1 MRHLFLPDSRPV
13 RTGAWLRPVLLVC
26 VFGLG
31 SVSPSTRLAAQAPA
45 DHQMGEQIV
54 PEAQARRGAPKRR
67 GPAHPWIE
75 LSNLRKGKELG
86 TLEVDYRV
94 TAGDPGVF
102 TLSLGGENQGFRWA
116 ISVPVARE
124 KAGTFVIRGTGAGGD
139 LEAWAQLDGY
149 KLSRSVTMGKISQIT
164 FAREWSE
171 QEKADYLLEQKR
183 IAAPPPPPEGWVVLD
198 GATSPLLPG
207 MPVLGTW
214 MGAWR
219 EAELLQVEGN
229 CLSVRW
235 AQPPPEEPLLFRS
248 PLDRNRIAVSNAT
261 LARGRAAPGDF
272 RPSERLLEG
281 GAMVLPDTYVPLTAD
296 VPLVPGTPLKREWN
310 GKLEPVLVL
319 GDVRG
324 RRVPILQDDDNR
336 RRDEMWISQLAIAL
350 TTLQRLRE
358 PGAKEFYAD
367 QLRKLE
373 QSTPK
378 GQVRR
383 FPIRPPYPQGTIPLA
398 NDLVV
403 AKGTKLQVSF
413 AAQWYVLLVLNDSRE
428 GEVECQWNPGTG
440 KQNLWITRDSVV
452 ISETEEARLRA
463 RMAGKEE
470 PGSAPPPD
478 GVDGSVPVPRFVI
491 VLEGVPTNKRV
502 AVAKVI
508 MKICDVELKGAL
520 ERCNLLP
527 NVLTR
532 CPTEAEAK
540 GFQKKIEAA
549 GGKASIKS
557 E

>member
-1 MRHLFLPDSRPV
+1 
-13 RTGAWLRPVLLVC
+13 
-26 VFGLG
+26 
-31 SVSPSTRLAAQAPA
+31 
-45 DHQMGEQIV
+45 
-54 PEAQARRGAPKRR
+54 
-67 GPAHPWIE
+67 
-75 LSNLRKGKELG
+75 
-86 TLEVDYRV
+86 
-94 TAGDPGVF
+94 
-102 TLSLGGENQGFRWA
+102 
-116 ISVPVARE
+116 
-124 KAGTFVIRGTGAGGD
+124 
-139 LEAWAQLDGY
+139 
-149 KLSRSVTMGKISQIT
+149 
-164 FAREWSE
+164 
-171 QEKADYLLEQKR
+171 
-183 IAAPPPPPEGWVVLD
+183 
-198 GATSPLLPG
+198 
-207 MPVLGTW
+207 
-214 MGAWR
+214 
-219 EAELLQVEGN
+219 
-229 CLSVRW
+229 
-235 AQPPPEEPLLFRS
+235 
-248 PLDRNRIAVSNAT
+248 
-261 LARGRAAPGDF
+261 
-272 RPSERLLEG
+272 
-281 GAMVLPDTYVPLTAD
+281 MVLPDTYVPLTAD

-540 GFQKKIEAA
+540 GFQKQIEAA